1 MGRNLVVCLDGTN
14 NQFGDVNTNVVRL
27 IQVID
32 RDQRKQRIYYD
43 PGVGTLPEPGV
54 ATWIG
59 KKISEGIGLA
69 FGAGL
74 MWKVQEAYSYLMEMW
89 EPDDRV
95 FIFGFS
101 RGAYSAR
108 VLAGVLHAFGLLPRG
123 AQNMLPYMMRLYARA
138 RDERKALNGQLGRWQ
153 KLCSSFRYTF
163 SRAVTPEDQERHF
176 PVYFLGL

>member
-27 IQVID
+27 IQVLH

-69 FGAGL
+69 FGEWHL
-74 MWKVQEAYSYLMEMW
+74 DFNL
-89 EPDDRV
+89 DLRV
-95 FIFGFS
+95 
-101 RGAYSAR
+101 R
-108 VLAGVLHAFGLLPRG
+108 
-123 AQNMLPYMMRLYARA
+123 N
-138 RDERKALNGQLGRWQ
+138 RKAVCGQTQSWL
-153 KLCSSFRYTF
+153 LHT
-163 SRAVTPEDQERHF
+163 
-176 PVYFLGL
+176 